1 MKRNLFRMATL
12 LVALVMVSL
21 GSVKA
26 QEAGDMAAGAN
37 VGIATG
43 GGLTNFGI
51 GGKFQ
56 YNVTDQIRGEGLFTY
71 YLGDFKYW
79 DLSVNAHYLF
89 GIPDVP
95 QLNVYPLA
103 GLSLCGF
110 GGGSGDSYWEYFDSI
125 TGQWVREYLDDNE
138 DGGSSTTLGL
148 NLGGGA
154 NYKLTDQLYFNAEL
168 KYRIE
173 LAQYSTNM
181 FMISVG
187 VAYKF

>member
-1 MKRNLFRMATL
+1 MATL

-21 GSVKA
+21 GSAIA

-71 YLGDFKYW
+71 YLGLGKYW
-79 DLSVNAHYLF
+79 DLSVNGHYLF

-103 GLSLCGF
+103 GISLCGF
-110 GGGSGDSYWEYFDSI
+110 GGGSGDAYWEYLDPI
-125 TGQWVREYLDDNE
+125 TGQWVRDSLDDE
-138 DGGSSTTLGL
+138 DIGGTSTTFSL

-154 NYKLTDQLYFNAEL
+154 DYKLTDQLSLNAEL

-173 LAQYSTNM
+173 LAQISVNR

-187 VAYKF
+187 VTYKF